1 MASVAVRLGRGRR
14 ARPGAAPVPPRA
26 PACHAPFTTLFLDQ
40 VGAVHGCCYSRG
52 YPLGHIGAQRLPEI
66 WAGARARALRVALGR
81 DDYSLGCE
89 VCDWSQEVGSA
100 TYAGEYE
107 RFAVESAEP
116 AFPKQII
123 FAISST
129 CNLQCVMCD
138 GFISSAIRLHREKL
152 PPLPDHYGEEFFED
166 LRAFV
171 PHLEEASFM
180 GGEPFLVR
188 GNFRI
193 WDMVLELAPRMP
205 VSVTTNLT
213 RWNADIERVMSSLSV
228 WVNVSLDG
236 HTKATFEAI
245 RPGSNHETVLA
256 NLERFRAV
264 ADRGIQV
271 LHCLMP
277 QNVHEFV
284 DLLLF
289 AEERDMPVGV
299 NVITRGRPEHC
310 LERLPRSE
318 LLEVRD
324 LFARQADDVLHR
336 LPRNGSVLLAQI
348 DRLDRWLAQ
357 DHEPLPLG
365 GILDVARRGGPSDDV
380 AARRSVERFAGPGRS
395 GVIAV
400 GPEGLIVD
408 ASPSV
413 DALAGVRVE
422 ELVGQPAD
430 ALRRGLIDRYGPV
443 GDMRTIRQTDDVVER
458 LVTFGDTEV
467 LAVTVAIRLAGA
479 DANEARIHFS
489 VR

>member
-1 MASVAVRLGRGRR
+1 
-14 ARPGAAPVPPRA
+14 
-26 PACHAPFTTLFLDQ
+26 
-40 VGAVHGCCYSRG
+40 
-52 YPLGHIGAQRLPEI
+52 
-66 WAGARARALRVALGR
+66 
-81 DDYSLGCE
+81 
-89 VCDWSQEVGSA
+89 
-100 TYAGEYE
+100 
-107 RFAVESAEP
+107 
-116 AFPKQII
+116 
-123 FAISST
+123 
-129 CNLQCVMCD
+129 
-138 GFISSAIRLHREKL
+138 
-152 PPLPDHYGEEFFED
+152 
-166 LRAFV
+166 
-171 PHLEEASFM
+171 M